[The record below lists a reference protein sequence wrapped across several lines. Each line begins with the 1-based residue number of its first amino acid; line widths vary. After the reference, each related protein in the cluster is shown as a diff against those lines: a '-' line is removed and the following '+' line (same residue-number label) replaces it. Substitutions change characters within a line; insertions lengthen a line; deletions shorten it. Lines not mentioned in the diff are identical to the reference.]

1 MDCSIIFP
9 VRKRRLFTPGPTP
22 LIPQAQ
28 LALARP
34 IIHHRKQEFKE
45 LLLQTRRNLQKIL
58 KTENEVVILTAS
70 GTGAMEAAVTN
81 LLSAEDEALAVVAGK
96 FGERWLEICLAHGI
110 TAKAIEKEMGQA
122 ACASEIC
129 QVLEGHPQ
137 IRALLIQGCETSTGT
152 SHDLEEIGLSVSQ
165 KFPDVLIVV
174 DAVTALLSQPIETDQ
189 WHLDVVLSGSQKGVG
204 MPPGLSFMSLSAR
217 ALEKIEKG
225 PPRAYYFGL
234 REEVNRQREGQNT
247 FTPAVSLINALNE
260 TTREIL
266 RQDPDRVVADTDL
279 MARCTRQ
286 GLLKLGFK
294 LLSHSPSGAVT
305 AAFPPQGILASQ
317 MIETLEE
324 EFGIQ
329 IAGGQGSLKG
339 RIIRI
344 AHLGYFDLV
353 DVFSVLSAIELCL
366 TKMEMKIELGLGT
379 GAAMREALRKTD
391 QQRQKDLAPPKT

>member
-1 MDCSIIFP
+1 
-9 VRKRRLFTPGPTP
+9 
-22 LIPQAQ
+22 
-28 LALARP
+28 
-34 IIHHRKQEFKE
+34 
-45 LLLQTRRNLQKIL
+45 
-58 KTENEVVILTAS
+58 
-70 GTGAMEAAVTN
+70 MEAAVTN
-81 LLSAEDEALAVVAGK
+81 LLSAKDEALAVVAGK

-110 TAKAIEKEMGQA
+110 NAKSIEKEMGQA
-122 ACASEIC
+122 ACAREIC
-129 QVLEGHPQ
+129 QVLESHPKT
-137 IRALLIQGCETSTGT
+137 RALLIQGCETSTGT
-152 SHDLEEIGLSVSQ
+152 SHDLEEIGQSVSQ

-217 ALEKIEKG
+217 ALERIEKN

-234 REEVNRQREGQNT
+234 REEVNRQRVGQTT
-247 FTPAVSLINALNE
+247 FTPAVSLINALHE

-266 RQDPDRVVADTDL
+266 RQDPDRVVTDTDL

-294 LLSHSPSGAVT
+294 LLSQSPSGAVT
-305 AAFPPQGILASQ
+305 AAFPPEGISASP
-317 MIETLEE
+317 MIVMLEK

-339 RIIRI
+339 HIIRI

-353 DVFSVLSAIELCL
+353 DVFSVLSAIEFCL
-366 TKMEMKIELGLGT
+366 ARMGTKIELGSST
-379 GAAMREALRKTD
+379 GAAIREALRKTD
-391 QQRQKDLAPPKT
+391 QQQQKDLSSCQT